1 MSNTVYKHINIAG
14 ASSEDVEDA
23 IRGAISKASET
34 INNIG
39 WFEVS
44 EICGHVAEGKMTN
57 FQVGIKVGFRLE

>member
-1 MSNTVYKHINIAG
+1 MSNTVYKHINIVG
-14 ASSEDVEDA
+14 ASSEGVEDA
-23 IRGAISKASET
+23 IRGAILKASET

-44 EICGHVAEGKMTN
+44 EIRGHVAEGKVTN